1 MAKITDLKLAYRAFM
16 KAYPYRRV
24 DWRPGA
30 RLEKPL
36 RESRVAVVTTAAYF
50 RPDQPPFD
58 TSIRGGDYSYRI
70 IPLDTDLSTLRIAH
84 RSDAFA
90 TGGIAAGKKFAL
102 PLDRLEFLAGESG
115 LGSVASRHFCFLG
128 SIAAPSPHCS
138 YTPPVSV

>member
-84 RSDAFA
+84 RSDAFD
-90 TGGIAAGKKFAL
+90 TGGVSSDKKFAL
-102 PLDRLEFLAGESG
+102 PLHPLKFPAGESVI
-115 LGSVASRHFCFLG
+115 GSVVSRHFNLLG
-128 SIAAPSPHCS
+128 SLSPPCPPISDPAPQ
-138 YTPPVSV
+138 TA